1 METRERLISA
11 DDHVDLAH
19 DTIKGFLASKFHDD
33 YDRALG
39 KFAASMGAMMS
50 SAANQRWREQ
60 QGMEADPSVEGA
72 MGRDRAHPAWGR
84 AGHTDAHERLKD
96 MDTDGVEA
104 SSTYCEVSAFRYL
117 YMLERG
123 SAEATR
129 AIAPQTGTVAVV
141 YEYNCGATTDFA
153 THVSILKPGATPL
166 GPGNVFVA
174 DTDHGRAEA
183 APWGGP
189 WAALRWTG
197 PEALEL
203 SYDASARV
211 FSSDPK
217 VAGVTITFL
226 PVAR

>member
-1 METRERLISA
+1 MARWLRRLLIFCLLGA
-11 DDHVDLAH
+11 
-19 DTIKGFLASKFHDD
+19 
-33 YDRALG
+33 ALV
-39 KFAASMGAMMS
+39 AAGWTGLGRVGA
-50 SAANQRWREQ
+50 
-60 QGMEADPSVEGA
+60 GMC
-72 MGRDRAHPAWGR
+72 
-84 AGHTDAHERLKD
+84 
-96 MDTDGVEA
+96 GV
-104 SSTYCEVSAFRYL
+104 
-117 YMLERG
+117 